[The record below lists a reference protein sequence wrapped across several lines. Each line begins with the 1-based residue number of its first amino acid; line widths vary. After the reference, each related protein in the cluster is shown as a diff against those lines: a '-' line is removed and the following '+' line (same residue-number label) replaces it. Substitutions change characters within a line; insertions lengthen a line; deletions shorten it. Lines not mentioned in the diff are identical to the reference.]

1 MIPYVISEAHPDYKR
16 PSLDQDFGLVKEEE
30 MDTYFLQKICDFILE
45 RIDINDLKCEYDIEN
60 FFENF
65 YDEYFMSNSPWE
77 AVIFRNGEWENMTPS
92 FDKIWEHIKL
102 LKLDEEKVQYHETE
116 EKFEEDEEI
125 NLTETDKE
133 ILVKLNDF
141 FKELL
146 NEMPLTPELIENFKN
161 MNQYQQ
167 FTFLFNNVTPKKYS
181 ENKELFHK
189 FLNISIK
196 LMKKDI
202 ENISEKLESKH
213 DDELSEQLEQL
224 LYVLSNAILVK
235 QTFNI

>member
-1 MIPYVISEAHPDYKR
+1 VFSSVRTGRKR
-16 PSLDQDFGLVKEEE
+16 PYLHQDFGLVKEDETQ
-30 MDTYFLQKICDFILE
+30 TYFLDKISEFISDI
-45 RIDINDLKCEYDIEN
+45 IDYETLKSVEDMDN
-60 FFENF
+60 FFDNYCDDCYME
-65 YDEYFMSNSPWE
+65 NSPWD
-77 AVIFRNGEWENMTPS
+77 VMIFRNGEWENMTPS
-92 FDKIWEHIKL
+92 FDKIWEHIQL
-102 LKLDEEKVQYHETE
+102 LKLEEKKE
-116 EKFEEDEEI
+116 EKYEEEKEEII

-133 ILVKLNDF
+133 ILAKLNDF

-146 NEMPLTPELIENFKN
+146 NEMPLTPEIIENFKN